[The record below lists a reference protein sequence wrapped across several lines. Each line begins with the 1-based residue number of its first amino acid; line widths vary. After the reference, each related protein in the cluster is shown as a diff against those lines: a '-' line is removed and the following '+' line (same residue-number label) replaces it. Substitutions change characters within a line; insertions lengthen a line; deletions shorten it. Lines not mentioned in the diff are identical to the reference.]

1 VIFQFFQLLP
11 SLSIVENVMLPMDF
25 CNMYHPRERRER
37 AMQLLAQIEM
47 DAQAQGE
54 Y

>member
-1 VIFQFFQLLP
+1 
-11 SLSIVENVMLPMDF
+11 MLPMDF